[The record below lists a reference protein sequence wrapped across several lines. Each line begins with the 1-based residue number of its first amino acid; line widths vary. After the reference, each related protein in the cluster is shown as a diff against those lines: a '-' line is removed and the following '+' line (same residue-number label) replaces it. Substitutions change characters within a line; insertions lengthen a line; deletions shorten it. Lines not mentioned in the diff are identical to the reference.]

1 MVRME
6 SITEQLD
13 NEMDTKIDLKNLG
26 EKKVRM
32 ENTMETPIKSS
43 THKIINAVY
52 TKDVVYAIPKEWE
65 LDDISIHY
73 GDLYYKD
80 NKQECKKVGLDIPPI
95 PQDIVEDDDF
105 HIEEYFKCESD
116 LKNLEVE
123 EVIKTNYTNCIPL
136 ATAKWLDLF
145 DDIPYKYL
153 KKLLEEEDDFIV
165 EIEDMPCDRV
175 AWCKTSFTFTLEYEA
190 EFNDNNLEK
199 EFTVIKEYNCSSSMA
214 CTIIN
219 LECPE
224 ESDEEEEE
232 KNESESES
240 ESDEWCEC
248 CWCGKELTNEKG
260 VMYQDE
266 CVCLECHTRTKKMME
281 IGKER
286 LEEIKNKKESE

>member
-1 MVRME
+1 ME

-13 NEMDTKIDLKNLG
+13 NEMDTKIDLKNL
-26 EKKVRM
+26 
-32 ENTMETPIKSS
+32 
-43 THKIINAVY
+43 
-52 TKDVVYAIPKEWE
+52 
-65 LDDISIHY
+65 
-73 GDLYYKD
+73 
-80 NKQECKKVGLDIPPI
+80 
-95 PQDIVEDDDF
+95 
-105 HIEEYFKCESD
+105 
-116 LKNLEVE
+116 EVE
-123 EVIKTNYTNCIPL
+123 EVIMTNYTNCIPL

-175 AWCKTSFTFTLEYEA
+175 AWCKTSFTFTLDI
-190 EFNDNNLEK
+190 NVSGGSLPLMVKK
-199 EFTVIKEYNCSSSMA
+199 EFTVIKEYNGSSPMA
-214 CTIIN
+214 LTIMG
-219 LECPE
+219 LQYP
-224 ESDEEEEE
+224 DEEEE
-232 KNESESES
+232 

-286 LEEIKNKKESE
+286 LEEIKNKKESEEEEEKYWTVGDIDIEGYKNYMKREHEQMKRQQELKQEKNESESEEEELEFE